1 MKSQRKFFHFDQL
14 RFLKI
19 NKYSISILC
28 FIVWISFFDHHSLIN
43 QYKLSKSIQLL
54 NDEKTEYMQDY
65 EIALKER
72 QDLIDNKEKY
82 AREHHNFMAK
92 DEELFIIKD
101 K

>member
-1 MKSQRKFFHFDQL
+1 MKNLKNLFHFDQL

-28 FIVWISFFDHHSLIN
+28 FVVWISFFDHHSLIN
-43 QYKLSKSIQLL
+43 QYKLSKSIKSLEG
-54 NDEKTEYMQDY
+54 EKTEFMEAYRQ
-65 EIALKER
+65 ALKER
-72 QDLIDNKEKY
+72 QDLLENKEKY
-82 AREHHNFMAK
+82 AREHHNFMEA